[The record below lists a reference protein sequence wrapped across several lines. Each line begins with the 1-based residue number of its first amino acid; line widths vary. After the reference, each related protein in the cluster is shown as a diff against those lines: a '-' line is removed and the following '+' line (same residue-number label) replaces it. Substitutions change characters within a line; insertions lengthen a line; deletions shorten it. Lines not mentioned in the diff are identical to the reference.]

1 MEATP
6 NLSAVHSASKAVQ
19 SRTEELR
26 QEALTRAISGQTMS
40 NYPAIFQGFMAK
52 GIPESEIRPRENVF
66 TFNAW
71 RALGRTVRRGEHGVK
86 VLTFI
91 DRASKEIDRDTG
103 EPKVIR
109 LAWNTTV
116 FHVSQTEA
124 INGGGR

>member
-1 MEATP
+1 
-6 NLSAVHSASKAVQ
+6 
-19 SRTEELR
+19 
-26 QEALTRAISGQTMS
+26 MS
-40 NYPAIFQGFMAK
+40 NYPVIFQGFIAK

-91 DRASKEIDRDTG
+91 NRASKEVDKGTG
-103 EPKVIR
+103 ESKVIR

>member
-6 NLSAVHSASKAVQ
+6 NLAAVHSHGKAVQ
-19 SRTEELR
+19 SRTESVR

-40 NYPAIFQGFMAK
+40 NYPAIFQGFIAR

-91 DRASKEIDRDTG
+91 DRASKEVDRDTG

-124 INGGGR
+124 IKGGGR

>member
-6 NLSAVHSASKAVQ
+6 NLSAVHSPSKAVH
-19 SRTEELR
+19 SRTEASR
-26 QEALTRAISGQTMS
+26 QEALTRAISGQTMT
-40 NYPAIFQGFMAK
+40 NYPAIYQGFVAK
-52 GIPESEIRPRENVF
+52 GIPECEILPRENVF

-91 DRASKEIDRDTG
+91 ERAAKETDQHTG
-103 EPKVIR
+103 ERKIVR
-109 LAWNTTV
+109 LAWTTTV

-124 INGGGR
+124 VQGGVR

>member
-6 NLSAVHSASKAVQ
+6 NLSAVSSRSKAGQ
-19 SRTEELR
+19 SRTEEVR

-40 NYPAIFQGFMAK
+40 NYPAIYQGFIAK
-52 GIPESEIRPRENVF
+52 GIPKSEIRPRENVF

-91 DRASKEIDRDTG
+91 DRASKEIDKDTG
-103 EPKVIR
+103 EPKSIR

-124 INGGGR
+124 LQGGVR

>member
-6 NLSAVHSASKAVQ
+6 NLSAVHSPSKATR
-19 SRTEELR
+19 SSSEAIR
-26 QEALTRAISGQTMS
+26 QEALTRAISGQTRS
-40 NYPAIFQGFMAK
+40 NYPAIYQGFIAK
-52 GIPESEIRPRENVF
+52 GIPESEILPRENVF

-91 DRASKEIDRDTG
+91 ERASKETEGTG
-103 EPKVIR
+103 ERKTIR
-109 LAWNTTV
+109 LAWSTTV

-124 INGGGR
+124 LQGGGR

>member
-6 NLSAVHSASKAVQ
+6 NLSAVHSHSKAVH
-19 SRTEELR
+19 SRTESVR

-40 NYPAIFQGFMAK
+40 NYPAIFQGFVAK

-91 DRASKEIDRDTG
+91 DRASKEVDRDTG

-124 INGGGR
+124 LQGGGL